1 MSHLKEHP
9 VPLQPDFRFHQLRL
23 SEILLLQAQL
33 ENDMHGE
40 AHDDFRGIDPQV
52 LWHLN
57 YRLLTDCRDVWEAFS
72 MLAEQSPTG
81 KCWYDVLIGPQHAHA
96 HTALGKVVRDF
107 EKRPVA
113 AVDLGAGTGNTSL
126 AIAPKCKS
134 IIGIDPVLPLLEV
147 AAGKFK
153 HKKKGFFT
161 GIEGDALEAAQ
172 IIEPESADVVVCNAV
187 IGYFEP
193 EEVAAMYDQIHQI
206 LVPGGRFYEY
216 QRLGG
221 NGARDIYTKSYRA
234 QLAGETVRSVFQF
247 SHLVRSAGQRTI
259 AIPYDPSERGFSEF
273 RVQTDR
279 PLREEYVRL
288 FVKN

>member
-1 MSHLKEHP
+1 
-9 VPLQPDFRFHQLRL
+9 
-23 SEILLLQAQL
+23 
-33 ENDMHGE
+33 MHGE
-40 AHDDFRGIDPQV
+40 ASDDFRGIDPEV

-57 YRLLTDCRDVWEAFS
+57 YRLLTDCRDVWEAFTI
-72 MLAEQSPTG
+72 MAEESPIG
-81 KCWYDVLIGPQHAHA
+81 KCWYDVLIAPQHAHA
-96 HTALGKVVRDF
+96 HAALGKVVR
-107 EKRPVA
+107 ENEQRPVA

-134 IIGIDPVLPLLEV
+134 IIGIDPVMPLLEV
-147 AAGKFK
+147 AAGKFG

-161 GIEGDALEAAQ
+161 GIEGDALQAAQ
-172 IIEPESADVVVCNAV
+172 IVDHESADIVVCNAI

-193 EEVAAMYDQIHQI
+193 EEVAAMYDQVHA
-206 LVPGGRFYEY
+206 LLKPGGRFYEY

-221 NGARDIYTKSYRA
+221 NGSRDTYTRSYRA

-259 AIPYDPSERGFSEF
+259 GVPYNPHERGFTEI
-273 RVQTDR
+273 RMPTDR
-279 PLREEYVRL
+279 PIREEYVRL